1 MSIDENAMFGS
12 DEPPLRRL
20 GQPQTDRLSRQNT
33 LTDMVSPQVSR
44 QNTFTPRSNSKRRQ
58 PANLTNSNIA
68 IAPLAS
74 SAELP
79 QFTSR
84 INPQSLSLP
93 EPTATAIDNAAK
105 STVVQLQRVLSDQ
118 VSPIRL
124 AGHLAVVVIA
134 AVVLLISRMEMPD
147 WNLTLP
153 RAFPTESAEGSIMSA
168 ANAVTQVGQV
178 LSNSNSNSS
187 DLLSSSSLQKAIVP
201 FTIIPE
207 EPQEGIENYTVAS
220 GDTVLGIAN
229 KFGLKPES
237 IQWANPNLELNPDLL
252 RIGDQLEIPPVDG
265 ALHTVQVGD
274 TLSSIAAKYKV
285 DMEQI
290 VGFPQNNLVD
300 TATALSIGTRLI
312 VPDGVKPYVAPQ
324 VYAYNGTIPSS
335 AATGSG
341 AFVWPTSGSVTQRY
355 WGGHKAIDIGSWT
368 GAPVK
373 SSDSGHVIVAQP
385 GWNNGYGNMVVVDHG
400 NGFVSLYAHLN
411 SIYVRKGENVS
422 RGQQV
427 GTVGNT
433 GNSTG
438 PHLHLE
444 IRYLGVPRN
453 PFSYLQ

>member
-1 MSIDENAMFGS
+1 MSIDENAVFGS

-20 GQPQTDRLSRQNT
+20 ANTQSSRYRRQNT
-33 LTDMVSPQVSR
+33 LTDIVTPDVSR
-44 QNTFTPRSNSKRRQ
+44 QSTFTPLQPKRNQ
-58 PANLTNSNIA
+58 SQTIAKNNIA
-68 IAPLAS
+68 IAPLATSTDLPPIS
-74 SAELP
+74 S
-79 QFTSR
+79 QFTQ
-84 INPQSLSLP
+84 QSLSIP
-93 EPTATAIDNAAK
+93 SPATTAMDGMIRLGA
-105 STVVQLQRVLSDQ
+105 SQMQRFLSDQ

-134 AVVLLISRMEMPD
+134 AAVLLISRMEMPD

-153 RAFPTESAEGSIMSA
+153 RAFPTESAAMGTLSA
-168 ANAVTQVGQV
+168 TGAVTQVGQV
-178 LSNSNSNSS
+178 LNSSTGGS

-201 FTIIPE
+201 FTVIPE
-207 EPQEGIENYTVAS
+207 VPQEGIEAYTVTS

-285 DMEQI
+285 DMDQI
-290 VGFPQNNLVD
+290 IGFPANNLAD
-300 TATALSIGTRLI
+300 TATALSVGTRLI
-312 VPDGVKPYVAPQ
+312 IPGGVKPYVAPQ
-324 VYAYNGTIPSS
+324 VYAYTGSIPSS
-335 AATGSG
+335 AAVGSG

-373 SSDSGHVIVAQP
+373 ASDSGHVIVAQP

-411 SIYVRKGENVS
+411 SIYVRKGENVA

-453 PFSYLQ
+453 PFSYLR